1 MCVYHLLYKSLLKSW
16 NRVSLFLS
24 MKPTTEYL
32 LKQGNLY
39 KELAEYEFP

>member
-1 MCVYHLLYKSLLKSW
+1 MYKSLLKSW

-32 LKQGNLY
+32 EKQG
-39 KELAEYEFP
+39 KEQKEIAKY